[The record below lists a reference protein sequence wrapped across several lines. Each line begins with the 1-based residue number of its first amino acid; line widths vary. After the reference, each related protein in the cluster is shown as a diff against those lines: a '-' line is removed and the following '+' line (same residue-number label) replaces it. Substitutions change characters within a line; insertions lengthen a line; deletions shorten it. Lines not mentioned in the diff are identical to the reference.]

1 MSLQEFKW
9 GAHVFCSAGKWSH
22 TSPAKKQ
29 LPGQCSL
36 GRLAAEWPLSPA
48 PQGQAASSQVPAAQ
62 QRCALLTWHC
72 WQSGYSQNTPEKL
85 GISEVVQCGTC
96 CSKQSPTE
104 SLQASS
110 CEGSSAFAHSR
121 QGTAVCHLCHT
132 ASSTWQGRTGKPF
145 NPDLSPHPLPA
156 CCFSLVF
163 IKYLPPFAFEYRFH
177 YPCTDPTI
185 KNVNMA

>member
-1 MSLQEFKW
+1 MRCPCFLLCWEVEP
-9 GAHVFCSAGKWSH
+9 HI
-22 TSPAKKQ
+22 TSQKAAPRSVQ
-29 LPGQCSL
+29 PGQAGSRVASVPCTPGPGCLFPGPS
-36 GRLAAEWPLSPA
+36 SP
-48 PQGQAASSQVPAAQ
+48 AQ

-121 QGTAVCHLCHT
+121 QGTAICHLCHI

>member
-1 MSLQEFKW
+1 MRCPCFLLCWE
-9 GAHVFCSAGKWSH
+9 VEPH
-22 TSPAKKQ
+22 TTSQKAAPRSVQ
-29 LPGQCSL
+29 PGQAGSRVASVPCTP
-36 GRLAAEWPLSPA
+36 GPLPRSQQPSP
-48 PQGQAASSQVPAAQ
+48 AQ

-72 WQSGYSQNTPEKL
+72 RQSGYSQNTPEKL
-85 GISEVVQCGTC
+85 GINEVVQGGTC

-110 CEGSSAFAHSR
+110 CEGSSAFAPSR
-121 QGTAVCHLCHT
+121 QGTAIHHLCHT
-132 ASSTWQGRTGKPF
+132 TSSTWQGRTGKPF

-163 IKYLPPFAFEYRFH
+163 IKYLPPFAFEHHFH